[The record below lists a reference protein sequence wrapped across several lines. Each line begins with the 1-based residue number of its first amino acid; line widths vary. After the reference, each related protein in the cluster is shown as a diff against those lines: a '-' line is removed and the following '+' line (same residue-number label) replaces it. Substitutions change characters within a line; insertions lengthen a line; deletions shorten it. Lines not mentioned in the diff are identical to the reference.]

1 MNFGV
6 SSSCFYPSLIEE
18 SLKSVGRSGA
28 KTAEIFFNSPSE
40 LGGDVF
46 DELCR
51 IKEYYNI
58 EVRSVHPFTSAFEP
72 IMFFSGYERRTNDS
86 VEFYKRYFD
95 TANRL
100 GAELV
105 VLHGGR
111 IRKGYTPEIYAESY
125 FKLHTAARK
134 EGVFIAHENVN
145 NCLCSDP
152 EYMKRVADMI
162 GDEFRAVLDI
172 KQCRRSGQDEFQFIE
187 LLGDKIAQVH
197 LSDGTA
203 DKDCLAPGKG
213 EYDFQKL
220 FDALKSHGYN
230 KTAVIELYRDNFGN
244 EEEIKQALEYLKAL

>member
-86 VEFYKRYFD
+86 VEFYKHYFD
-95 TANRL
+95 AANRL

-105 VLHGGR
+105 VLHGGK

-172 KQCRRSGQDEFQFIE
+172 KQCRRSGQGEFQFIE

-220 FDALKSHGYN
+220 FDALKSHGYD